1 MGSLEKLNKVS
12 KQYPEILSNLQ
23 LRLEELFSIDSGVD
37 YIRFYDCLNALAKG
51 KLDDEKFKDFCECKN
66 ACSYWRK
73 IKEVLEVAEYL
84 HKSPK
89 SINC

>member
-37 YIRFYDCLNALAKG
+37 YIRFYDC
-51 KLDDEKFKDFCECKN
+51 
-66 ACSYWRK
+66 
-73 IKEVLEVAEYL
+73 
-84 HKSPK
+84 
-89 SINC
+89 